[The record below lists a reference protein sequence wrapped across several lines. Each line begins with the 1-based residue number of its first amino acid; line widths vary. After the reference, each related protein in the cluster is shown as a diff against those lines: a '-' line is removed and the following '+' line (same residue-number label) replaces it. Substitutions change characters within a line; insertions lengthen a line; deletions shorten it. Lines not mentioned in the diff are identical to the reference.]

1 MTLSSSQI
9 KQLVLIYI
17 AVPIFAVIYFI
28 VKSRQQKLKESGKY
42 EQEQERKIYSRYIF
56 YMNNVLLRKRFRHIV
71 VQFSS
76 LACYDVKMV
85 REKSV
90 KLFERS
96 ILSACLMPLV
106 ALVLFQ
112 NVMLAALSC
121 LIGYIYYNMAV
132 DKAIDKVYMS
142 IVSEL
147 ATCVQSIHDGYVMSG
162 SIPKAVLE
170 SDKGTLLEKPISYIY
185 DILTDIDGE
194 NMLYEFK
201 KTTPVRML
209 GTLATVCF
217 VMNNEGDS
225 GYQDGEQSAF
235 ESVMTAIRRE
245 ADTEIRRLKKT
256 KLAFSSLSGVALV
269 GLVASPF
276 LDKFLLTQIPG
287 TSLYLN
293 GLYGSFEKALIIG
306 ITSLV
311 YYLISILVRP
321 SVVNQVDRNYYV
333 NELSKN
339 RKVKKFVNT
348 LIPKKY
354 KTRKKLEFLMNDAV
368 SSKSLEYVYTLKPVA
383 SIIAML
389 CMMLLIT
396 GFIITAKQKL
406 WDNTGSLSVMKTTQV
421 MTEKLKKQ
429 LVILDDEYMTAENKM
444 SDDETLEL
452 VKGRLTGVSDTDAL
466 MHVDRLSL
474 KWDTYY
480 GLTFKWYYVLLVYAA
495 GVVAWFTPEISL
507 KMRKKLVEFE
517 ANEDVMQLQTLM
529 IALSNT
535 KLDVYKTLFWLA
547 SESTIHKA
555 PLHYAYLEYPSNPE
569 LALQRLKD
577 SVQNENLKRMISKLE
592 RAVYSLSLSEAFN
605 DIKIDKEQSLIMSEI
620 QQDEVIESKK
630 QWAKLLASMP
640 TYIAVLGGFV
650 LPILILGVVQL
661 MSSLS
666 GLSS

>member
-577 SVQNENLKRMISKLE
+577 SVQNENLKRMVSKLE

>member
-1 MTLSSSQI
+1 
-9 KQLVLIYI
+9 
-17 AVPIFAVIYFI
+17 
-28 VKSRQQKLKESGKY
+28 
-42 EQEQERKIYSRYIF
+42 
-56 YMNNVLLRKRFRHIV
+56 
-71 VQFSS
+71 
-76 LACYDVKMV
+76 
-85 REKSV
+85 
-90 KLFERS
+90 
-96 ILSACLMPLV
+96 
-106 ALVLFQ
+106 
-112 NVMLAALSC
+112 
-121 LIGYIYYNMAV
+121 
-132 DKAIDKVYMS
+132 
-142 IVSEL
+142 
-147 ATCVQSIHDGYVMSG
+147 
-162 SIPKAVLE
+162 
-170 SDKGTLLEKPISYIY
+170 
-185 DILTDIDGE
+185 
-194 NMLYEFK
+194 
-201 KTTPVRML
+201 
-209 GTLATVCF
+209 
-217 VMNNEGDS
+217 
-225 GYQDGEQSAF
+225 
-235 ESVMTAIRRE
+235 
-245 ADTEIRRLKKT
+245 
-256 KLAFSSLSGVALV
+256 
-269 GLVASPF
+269 
-276 LDKFLLTQIPG
+276 
-287 TSLYLN
+287 
-293 GLYGSFEKALIIG
+293 
-306 ITSLV
+306 
-311 YYLISILVRP
+311 
-321 SVVNQVDRNYYV
+321 
-333 NELSKN
+333 
-339 RKVKKFVNT
+339 
-348 LIPKKY
+348 
-354 KTRKKLEFLMNDAV
+354 
-368 SSKSLEYVYTLKPVA
+368 
-383 SIIAML
+383 ML

-429 LVILDDEYMTAENKM
+429 LVILDEEYMTAENKM

-480 GLTFKWYYVLLVYAA
+480 GLTFKWYYVLLVYVA

-577 SVQNENLKRMISKLE
+577 SVQNENLKRMVSKLE

-640 TYIAVLGGFV
+640 TYIAVIGGFV

>member
-1 MTLSSSQI
+1 
-9 KQLVLIYI
+9 
-17 AVPIFAVIYFI
+17 
-28 VKSRQQKLKESGKY
+28 
-42 EQEQERKIYSRYIF
+42 
-56 YMNNVLLRKRFRHIV
+56 
-71 VQFSS
+71 
-76 LACYDVKMV
+76 MV

>member
-9 KQLVLIYI
+9 KQLVLIYV
-17 AVPIFAVIYFI
+17 AVPVFAAIYFI

-76 LACYDVKMV
+76 LACYDVKTV

-96 ILSACLMPLV
+96 VLSACLMPLV
-106 ALVLFQ
+106 ALILFQ

-225 GYQDGEQSAF
+225 GYQEGEQSAF

-333 NELSKN
+333 LNLSKN

-368 SSKSLEYVYTLKPVA
+368 SSKSLGYIYTLKPVA

-389 CMMLLIT
+389 CMTLLIT

-406 WDNTGSLSVMKTTQV
+406 WGNTGSLSVMKTTQV

-429 LVILDDEYMTAENKM
+429 LVILDEEYMTAENKM

-577 SVQNENLKRMISKLE
+577 SVQNENLKRMVSKLE

-640 TYIAVLGGFV
+640 TYIAVIGGFV